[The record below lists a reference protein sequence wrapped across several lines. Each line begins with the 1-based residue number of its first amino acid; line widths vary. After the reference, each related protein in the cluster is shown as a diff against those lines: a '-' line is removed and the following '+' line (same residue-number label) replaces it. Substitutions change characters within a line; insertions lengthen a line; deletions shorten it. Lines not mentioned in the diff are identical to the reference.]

1 MENHFKIG
9 DMVYFLES
17 NVNVIPVEVI
27 RIAGGFCIIRFPDGK
42 SGTKVRKSKIFQ
54 NKSSRRNFPKLRNFD
69 LSHHRT
75 YGSVYGGFKFI
86 LKVLY

>member
-42 SGTKVRKSKIFQ
+42 SGIKVRKSKIFQ
-54 NKSSRRNFPKLRNFD
+54 NEENALLSRNSSKYYRI
-69 LSHHRT
+69 
-75 YGSVYGGFKFI
+75 Y
-86 LKVLY
+86 